1 MVVRGDLW
9 LRVSVPAT
17 ECPRIPKWFLDEERK
32 RKTERK
38 FLQEYMCEFGDH
50 ETAVFSEDSIQRA
63 LRWDVPALKIP
74 PFEPRDKREK
84 W

>member
-1 MVVRGDLW
+1 
-9 LRVSVPAT
+9 
-17 ECPRIPKWFLDEERK
+17 
-32 RKTERK
+32 
-38 FLQEYMCEFGDH
+38 MCVFGDH

-63 LRWDVPALKIP
+63 LRRDVPALKIP